1 MCKLRFDLLC
11 AVLVCHCTSEPNH
24 NNSFTLW
31 ALDVSIVQGYEDHSG
46 EPSVL
51 YVVMDDVV
59 CFYWSG
65 NSTIFFSNS
74 NCPHSSINIPETKPT
89 NAVIVA
95 T

>member
-1 MCKLRFDLLC
+1 
-11 AVLVCHCTSEPNH
+11 
-24 NNSFTLW
+24 
-31 ALDVSIVQGYEDHSG
+31 
-46 EPSVL
+46 VL